1 MSSVSGI
8 LVSTICSNLQNAGR
22 YSMSISYHNLSLVLV
37 LCFGTR
43 MRLSYHIMITKSL
56 YCRLIS
62 QLELCTASKLIK
74 ICTRV
79 QLTWSFSLHMY
90 GWVRLFVFQI
100 ARYPFGL
107 TCRAICWQTVTA
119 CTVLFA
125 NCFRFW
131 TFFRWRWNIMKVFRL
146 LLAFVILSTHDPR
159 NQWLE
164 QACNYFYQLI
174 WKCS

>member
-8 LVSTICSNLQNAGR
+8 LISPECSNLQNAER
-22 YSMSISYHNLSLVLV
+22 YSMSISYHNLLPALVS
-37 LCFGTR
+37 CFGTR

-56 YCRLIS
+56 CCRLIS
-62 QLELCTASKLIK
+62 QQELYMASKLIK
-74 ICTRV
+74 IYTRV

-90 GWVRLFVFQI
+90 GRVRLFVFQI

-107 TCRAICWQTVTA
+107 TCRAICLQTVTA
-119 CTVLFA
+119 CTVLFSM
-125 NCFRFW
+125 CVRFW
-131 TFFRWRWNIMKVFRL
+131 TFFRWLWNIMKVFRL
-146 LLAFVILSTHDPR
+146 LLAFVILSTHDPG

-164 QACNYFYQLI
+164 QACNYFYQLT